1 MASSSSMNGGDNS
14 TVDIKFSHVQ
24 LYVDAISPL
33 NEYKILEDSLNK
45 FHESFNK
52 DDVNDDVTTE
62 HKKVDIDKG
71 RRLWKSMQ
79 GMSNDDSAAFLSH
92 GRDVVKV
99 SY

>member
-1 MASSSSMNGGDNS
+1 MASSSSMNGGDSS

-24 LYVDAISPL
+24 LYVDAIHLS
-33 NEYKILEDSLNK
+33 EYKILEDSLNT
-45 FHESFNK
+45 FHESFN
-52 DDVNDDVTTE
+52 NDDTNDCVTTE

>member
-1 MASSSSMNGGDNS
+1 MASSSSMNGGDSS

-24 LYVDAISPL
+24 LYVDAISAL
-33 NEYKILEDSLNK
+33 SEYKILEDSLNK
-45 FHESFNK
+45 FHESFN
-52 DDVNDDVTTE
+52 NREYGDVTTE